1 MEKIEQAQLG
11 VENDE
16 IEIDLR
22 EVFHVLWRKLWA
34 LILFLVVGA
43 CVAGAATMLMT
54 PQYQATSTLYMFSK
68 ETDLSSLT
76 SLQIGSQLTADYE
89 KLATS
94 RPVVEKVIQQLG
106 LDMPYEEFVSMIEI
120 ANPTDTHML
129 TVTVTSTDPQEA
141 AKISNALSEALSDR
155 VEEVIDTDRP
165 NQVEEAVVP
174 EKPSSPSLKKN
185 VVIGAV
191 IGFVLAAAVILVQYF
206 LDDTIQTEEDV
217 TKYLGLNTL
226 ASVPA
231 ERGSQKKQKKQQKQR
246 KNAAQKQ
253 QHRTSSTA
261 PATRSASSSSR
272 GGKRQGNR
280 ESR

>member
-1 MEKIEQAQLG
+1 MGKLDQAQLS
-11 VENDE
+11 VENNDE

-43 CVAGAATMLMT
+43 CIAGAATMLMT
-54 PQYQATSTLYMFSK
+54 PQYQATSTIYMFSK

-106 LDMPYEEFVSMIEI
+106 LDMTYEDFVSMIQI
-120 ANPTDTHML
+120 DNPTDTHML
-129 TVTVTSTDPQEA
+129 TVTVTSTDPQQA
-141 AKISNALSEALSDR
+141 ANISNTLANALSDR

-165 NQVEEAVVP
+165 NMVEEAVVP
-174 EKPSSPSLKKN
+174 EDASSPSLKKN
-185 VVIGAV
+185 VLIGAV
-191 IGFVLAAAVILVQYF
+191 LGFVLAAAVILAQYF

-231 ERGSQKKQKKQQKQR
+231 ERGSYRKQQKQR
-246 KNAAQKQ
+246 KKEPSKKQ
-253 QHRTSSTA
+253 RASG
-261 PATRSASSSSR
+261 SASGGHTAAPTSSR
-272 GGKRQGNR
+272 GGKRQGSR

>member
-1 MEKIEQAQLG
+1 MGKLDQAQLS
-11 VENDE
+11 VEKNDNE
-16 IEIDLR
+16 DVIDLR

-43 CVAGAATMLMT
+43 CIAGAATMLMT
-54 PQYQATSTLYMFSK
+54 PQYQATSTIYMFSK

-106 LDMPYEEFVSMIEI
+106 LDMTYEDFVSMIQI
-120 ANPTDTHML
+120 NNPSDTHML
-129 TVTVTSTDPQEA
+129 TVTVTSTDPQQA
-141 AKISNALSEALSDR
+141 ANISNTLANALSDR

-165 NQVEEAVVP
+165 NMVEEAVVP
-174 EKPSSPSLKKN
+174 QNASSPSLKKN
-185 VVIGAV
+185 IMIGAV
-191 IGFVLAAAVILVQYF
+191 LGFVLAAAVILAQYF

-226 ASVPA
+226 ASIPA
-231 ERGSQKKQKKQQKQR
+231 ERGSYRKQQKQR
-246 KNAAQKQ
+246 KKETSKKQ
-253 QHRTSSTA
+253 RASGFASGGHT
-261 PATRSASSSSR
+261 SASVSYTHLH
-272 GGKRQGNR
+272 
-280 ESR
+280 E

>member
-1 MEKIEQAQLG
+1 MENLDRAQLS
-11 VENDE
+11 VENNDE

-22 EVFHVLWRKLWA
+22 EVFHVLWHKLWA

-43 CVAGAATMLMT
+43 CIAGAATMLMT
-54 PQYQATSTLYMFSK
+54 PKYQATSTIYMFSK

-89 KLATS
+89 TLATS

-106 LDMPYEEFVSMIEI
+106 LDMTYEEFVSMIQI
-120 ANPTDTHML
+120 NNPADTHML
-129 TVTVTSTDPQEA
+129 TVTVTSTDPQQA
-141 AKISNALSEALSDR
+141 ADISNTLSEALSDR

-165 NQVEEAVVP
+165 NMVEEAVVP
-174 EKPSSPSLKKN
+174 EDASSPSLKKN
-185 VVIGAV
+185 VMIGA
-191 IGFVLAAAVILVQYF
+191 ILGFILAAAVILVQYF

-231 ERGSQKKQKKQQKQR
+231 ERGSHRKQEKQR
-246 KNAAQKQ
+246 KKQAAGK
-253 QHRTSSTA
+253 QHRSSGSA
-261 PATRSASSSSR
+261 PSAHTVSPSSGR
-272 GGKRQGNR
+272 GGKRQGSR

>member
-1 MEKIEQAQLG
+1 MEKIDQAQLTAD
-11 VENDE
+11 NDE

-34 LILFLVVGA
+34 LVLFLVVGA

-89 KLATS
+89 ALATS

-106 LDMPYEEFVSMIEI
+106 LDMTYEEFVGMIQI
-120 ANPTDTHML
+120 NNPTDTHML
-129 TVTVTSTDPQEA
+129 TVTVTSTDPQQA
-141 AKISNALSEALSDR
+141 ADISNTLADALSDR

-165 NQVEEAVVP
+165 NMVEEAVVP
-174 EKPSSPSLKKN
+174 EDASSPSLKKN

-217 TKYLGLNTL
+217 TKYLGLHTL

-231 ERGSQKKQKKQQKQR
+231 ERGSQKQQKKQQK

-253 QHRTSSTA
+253 QHRAASST
-261 PATRSASSSSR
+261 PATRSASSSGR
-272 GGKRQGNR
+272 GGKRQGSR

>member
-1 MEKIEQAQLG
+1 MGKLDQAQLS
-11 VENDE
+11 VEKNDNE
-16 IEIDLR
+16 DVIDLR

-43 CVAGAATMLMT
+43 CIAGAATMLMT
-54 PQYQATSTLYMFSK
+54 PQYQATSTIYMFSK

-106 LDMPYEEFVSMIEI
+106 LDMTYEDFVSMIQI
-120 ANPTDTHML
+120 NNPSDTHML
-129 TVTVTSTDPQEA
+129 TVTVTSTDPQQA
-141 AKISNALSEALSDR
+141 ANISNTLANALSDR

-165 NQVEEAVVP
+165 NMVEEAVVP
-174 EKPSSPSLKKN
+174 QNASSPSLKKN
-185 VVIGAV
+185 IMIGAV
-191 IGFVLAAAVILVQYF
+191 LGFVLAAAVILAQYF

-226 ASVPA
+226 ASIPA
-231 ERGSQKKQKKQQKQR
+231 ERGSYRKQQKQR
-246 KNAAQKQ
+246 KKETSKKQ
-253 QHRTSSTA
+253 RASG
-261 PATRSASSSSR
+261 SASGGHTSASTSSR
-272 GGKRQGNR
+272 GGKRQGSR

>member
-1 MEKIEQAQLG
+1 MENLDRAQLS
-11 VENDE
+11 VENNDE

-43 CVAGAATMLMT
+43 CIAGAATMLMT
-54 PQYQATSTLYMFSK
+54 PQYQATSTIYMFSK

-106 LDMPYEEFVSMIEI
+106 LDMTYEDFVSMIQI
-120 ANPTDTHML
+120 NNPTDTHML
-129 TVTVTSTDPQEA
+129 TVTVTSTDPQQA
-141 AKISNALSEALSDR
+141 ANISNTLANALSDR

-165 NQVEEAVVP
+165 NMVEEAVVP
-174 EKPSSPSLKKN
+174 QNASSPSLKKN

-191 IGFVLAAAVILVQYF
+191 LGFVLVAAVILVQYF

-226 ASVPA
+226 ASIPA
-231 ERGSQKKQKKQQKQR
+231 ERGSHHKQDKQR
-246 KNAAQKQ
+246 KKEALKKQ
-253 QHRTSSTA
+253 RSSGTA
-261 PATRSASSSSR
+261 TGGHSSASPSGR
-272 GGKRQGNR
+272 GGKRQGSR

>member
-1 MEKIEQAQLG
+1 MDMKEQTQLST

-34 LILFLVVGA
+34 LILFFVVGA

-54 PQYQATSTLYMFSK
+54 PQYQATSTIYVFNK

-76 SLQIGSQLTADYE
+76 SLQIGAQLTADFE
-89 KLATS
+89 VLATS
-94 RPVVEKVIQQLG
+94 RPVVEKVIQDLS
-106 LDMPYEEFVSMIEI
+106 LDVEYEELVDQIKI
-120 ANPTDTHML
+120 DNPTDTHML
-129 TVTVTSTDPQEA
+129 TITVTDPDPAMA
-141 AKISNALSEALSDR
+141 ANISNALADSLSDR
-155 VEEVIDTDRP
+155 VEEIVDTERP

-174 EKPSSPSLKKN
+174 EKASSPSLKKN

-191 IGFVLAAAVILVQYF
+191 LGFVLAAAVVLVPYF

-231 ERGSQKKQKKQQKQR
+231 ERGGQHKNKKKRKTSASSQK
-246 KNAAQKQ
+246 
-253 QHRTSSTA
+253 HRTSSAKSSPRPSSTS
-261 PATRSASSSSR
+261 SAR
-272 GGKRQGNR
+272 GGKRQGSR

>member
-1 MEKIEQAQLG
+1 MENLDRAQLS
-11 VENDE
+11 VEKNDNE
-16 IEIDLR
+16 DVIDLR

-43 CVAGAATMLMT
+43 CIAGAATMLMT
-54 PQYQATSTLYMFSK
+54 PKYQATSTIYMFSK
-68 ETDLSSLT
+68 ETDLSSLA

-106 LDMPYEEFVSMIEI
+106 LDMTYEQFVSMIQI
-120 ANPTDTHML
+120 ANPADTHML
-129 TVTVTSTDPQEA
+129 TVTVTSTDPQQA
-141 AKISNALSEALSDR
+141 ANISNTLANALSDR

-165 NQVEEAVVP
+165 NMVEEAVVP
-174 EKPSSPSLKKN
+174 EDASSPSLKKN
-185 VVIGAV
+185 VVIGALL
-191 IGFVLAAAVILVQYF
+191 GFVLVAVVILVQYF

-226 ASVPA
+226 ASIPA
-231 ERGSQKKQKKQQKQR
+231 ERGSHHKQDKQR
-246 KNAAQKQ
+246 KKEALKKQ
-253 QHRTSSTA
+253 RSSSTA
-261 PATRSASSSSR
+261 TGGHSSAASSGR
-272 GGKRQGNR
+272 GGKRQGSR

>member
-1 MEKIEQAQLG
+1 MDMKEQAQLS

-34 LILFLVVGA
+34 LLLFLVVGA

-54 PQYQATSTLYMFSK
+54 PRYQATSTLYMFSK

-89 KLATS
+89 ALATS
-94 RPVVEKVIQQLG
+94 RPVVNKVIQQLG
-106 LDMPYEEFVSMIEI
+106 LDLTYDELVEMIQI
-120 ANPTDTHML
+120 NNPADTHML
-129 TVTVTSTDPQEA
+129 TVTVTSTDPKEA
-141 AKISNALSEALSDR
+141 AEISNALSEALSDR

-165 NQVEEAVVP
+165 NQVEEAIVP

-185 VVIGAV
+185 VLIGAL
-191 IGFVLAAAVILVQYF
+191 IGFVLAAAVILVHYF

-231 ERGSQKKQKKQQKQR
+231 ERGSQRKQQKQHK
-246 KNAAQKQ
+246 KNAVQK
-253 QHRTSSTA
+253 HRSSGAA
-261 PATRSASSSSR
+261 PAARSAASSSR
-272 GGKRQGNR
+272 GGKRQGSR

>member
-1 MEKIEQAQLG
+1 MDNLDRAQLS
-11 VENDE
+11 VENNDE

-22 EVFHVLWRKLWA
+22 EVFHVLWHKLWA

-43 CVAGAATMLMT
+43 CIAGAATMLMT
-54 PQYQATSTLYMFSK
+54 PKYQATSTIYMFSK

-106 LDMPYEEFVSMIEI
+106 LDMTYEEFVSMIQI
-120 ANPTDTHML
+120 NNPTDTHML
-129 TVTVTSTDPQEA
+129 TVTVTSTDPQQA
-141 AKISNALSEALSDR
+141 ADISNTLADALSDR
-155 VEEVIDTDRP
+155 VEEIIDTDRP
-165 NQVEEAVVP
+165 NMVEEAVVP
-174 EKPSSPSLKKN
+174 QNASSPSLKKN
-185 VVIGAV
+185 IMIGAV
-191 IGFVLAAAVILVQYF
+191 LGFVLVAAVILVQYF

-226 ASVPA
+226 ASIPA
-231 ERGSQKKQKKQQKQR
+231 ERGGHHKQDKQR
-246 KNAAQKQ
+246 KKEALKKQ
-253 QHRTSSTA
+253 RSSGTA
-261 PATRSASSSSR
+261 TGGHSSASSSGR
-272 GGKRQGNR
+272 GGKRQGSR

>member
-1 MEKIEQAQLG
+1 MGKLDQAQLS
-11 VENDE
+11 VENNDE

-43 CVAGAATMLMT
+43 CIAGAATMLMT
-54 PQYQATSTLYMFSK
+54 PQYQATSTIYMFSK

-106 LDMPYEEFVSMIEI
+106 LDMTYEDFVSMIQI
-120 ANPTDTHML
+120 DNPTDTHML
-129 TVTVTSTDPQEA
+129 TVTVTSTDPQQA
-141 AKISNALSEALSDR
+141 ANISNTLANALSDR

-165 NQVEEAVVP
+165 NMVEEAVVP
-174 EKPSSPSLKKN
+174 EDASSPSLKKN
-185 VVIGAV
+185 VLIGAV
-191 IGFVLAAAVILVQYF
+191 LGFVLAAAVILVQYF
-206 LDDTIQTEEDV
+206 MDDTIQTEEDV

-226 ASVPA
+226 ASIPA
-231 ERGSQKKQKKQQKQR
+231 ERGSHHKQQKQR
-246 KNAAQKQ
+246 KKQAAGK
-253 QHRTSSTA
+253 QHRTSG
-261 PATRSASSSSR
+261 SASSSHTVSSSSGR
-272 GGKRQGNR
+272 GGKRQGSR

>member
-1 MEKIEQAQLG
+1 MGKLDQAQLS
-11 VENDE
+11 VENNDE

-43 CVAGAATMLMT
+43 CIAGAATMLMT
-54 PQYQATSTLYMFSK
+54 PQYQATSTIYMFSK

-106 LDMPYEEFVSMIEI
+106 LDMTYEDFVSMIQI
-120 ANPTDTHML
+120 DNPTDTHML
-129 TVTVTSTDPQEA
+129 TVTVTSTDPQQA
-141 AKISNALSEALSDR
+141 ANISNTLANALSDR

-165 NQVEEAVVP
+165 NMVEEAVVP
-174 EKPSSPSLKKN
+174 EDASSPSLKKN
-185 VVIGAV
+185 VLIGAV
-191 IGFVLAAAVILVQYF
+191 LGFVLAAAVILAQYF

-231 ERGSQKKQKKQQKQR
+231 ERGSYRKQQKQR
-246 KNAAQKQ
+246 KKQAAGK
-253 QHRTSSTA
+253 QHRTSG
-261 PATRSASSSSR
+261 SASSSHTVSSSSGR
-272 GGKRQGNR
+272 GGKRQGSR